1 MNALNSIILEGN
13 LVRDAEV
20 KKTNIGTS
28 VADMTI
34 AINHSYKNADGISID
49 EVSYFDVKA
58 WSCLADC
65 CEKYAT
71 KGCGIRVVGRLK
83 QERWKSDGRTY
94 SKVVV
99 LAEHI
104 EFKPVVDNKKSK

>member
-1 MNALNSIILEGN
+1 MNNLNSIILEGN

-20 KKTNIGTS
+20 KKTSIGTS
-28 VADMTI
+28 VAEMSI
-34 AINHSYKNADGISID
+34 AVNRSYKNADGVFVD

-71 KGCGIRVVGRLK
+71 KGRGIRVVGRLK
-83 QERWKSDGRTY
+83 QERWESDGRTH
-94 SKVVV
+94 SKVVI

-104 EFKPVVDNKKSK
+104 EFKPIVDNKESK